1 MTSPTAT
8 VSHTEVHGRGAT
20 SPTAAAGVTAVENLT
35 IPVEASGAARG
46 DTVASP
52 TTAAAIQAGV
62 RGEIATSRT
71 AVVAMEAAVR
81 AEATASPTT
90 GGSGVLAGRAHPGA
104 VRVLARPLGPTAL
117 GRTTRTG
124 TAMSD
129 RAAAQQG
136 LLAL

>member
-1 MTSPTAT
+1 MAA
-8 VSHTEVHGRGAT
+8 VSNTEVHGRGAT
-20 SPTAAAGVTAVENLT
+20 SPTAAAGVTAVESLT
-35 IPVEASGAARG
+35 IPVEASG
-46 DTVASP
+46 
-52 TTAAAIQAGV
+52 TAHGV